1 MEDTTSLFNYR
12 DPRSMRADRF
22 AAQRQAPSGSLDEMT
37 VQLGGNAGSL
47 IGNALFGGR
56 TSAMAE
62 QAVLNEAIKESEV
75 AEDPDERLKLFAQ
88 ALRKRGLEGYAQ
100 KAEMQLL
107 NRQKTLSEMNDKKAT
122 TEMKLVSYTNRFAAL
137 KSRFPELSDEEAR
150 GIASSETSFNE
161 VIKTPKVDTQVVEA
175 DGRQYLINKTT
186 GVKIAD
192 LGAASDKRSLTKV
205 TVNGKEEESEFAKS
219 LGKIQATR
227 LETGYGKRDAA
238 IRELEVFK
246 AIGNL
251 PDTQL
256 ISGSLAEPRVEIA
269 NFLNTIGLA
278 SKEDAARV
286 SGSQQFTKLSN
297 DLILARIKQL
307 GHNPSNADLTFIKET
322 IPRLGN
328 SVEARRALAAF
339 MTKIAQGVVDE
350 VGSMEEYAVANKTL
364 TGYKPKVP
372 QISFGGSSSKP
383 ASEMTDAELIEALN
397 KSKK

>member
-62 QAVLNEAIKESEV
+62 QSVLNEAIKESEV
-75 AEDPDERLKLFAQ
+75 AEDPDERLTLFAN

-100 KAEMQLL
+100 KVDAQLQGRL
-107 NRQKTLSEMNDKKAT
+107 KTRTDAQNAQAKALEQQQRLASLARVVQQKTGLSPE
-122 TEMKLVSYTNRFAAL
+122 ESLAL
-137 KSRFPELSDEEAR
+137 AQDPALIRELLKDE
-150 GIASSETSFNE
+150 
-161 VIKTPKVDTQVVEA
+161 TQVVDA
-175 DGRQYLINKTT
+175 DGRVRLVKKNT
-186 GVKIAD
+186 GDLVKD
-192 LGAASDKRSLTKV
+192 LGAAADKRSLTKV

-227 LETGYGKRDAA
+227 LESGYGKRDAA

-278 SKEDAARV
+278 SPADAARV

-350 VGSMEEYAVANKTL
+350 VGSMEEYAVTNKTL

-372 QISFGGSSSKP
+372 QVSFGGSSSKP